1 MEKGKE
7 NMDEALETRG
17 KALKA
22 ARREAE
28 HPWES
33 RDRTGKIAREY
44 GNGREGGLM
53 NEATSQRTPRR
64 LRDVVEMAGSVG
76 EKCGLRRDRR
86 GLEG

>member
-7 NMDEALETRG
+7 NMDEALETKG

-22 ARREAE
+22 ARHKAE
-28 HPWES
+28 YPWES
-33 RDRTGKIAREY
+33 RDQTGKIAREH
-44 GNGREGGLM
+44 GNGREGGSM
-53 NEATSQRTPRR
+53 NETTSQRTPKR